1 MNLRR
6 REIMMANQEHRASGL
21 LTEQKNRAADGL
33 HRFAGVLRDG
43 ARNRAEN
50 HGGGQIVNYSIRAA
64 ARMDSI
70 SDYMRGADFP
80 TMLRDA
86 GRFARRRREVLLV
99 GTFLTGLLVG
109 RFLKASRRG
118 AAEPWTS
125 ATGRWPE
132 ALQKGTR
139 VVSAAAH
146 SLKQGAEARGLSPE
160 AVVEN
165 LTGSRLGKQVA
176 IAGNRLW
183 RK

>member
-1 MNLRR
+1 
-6 REIMMANQEHRASGL
+6 
-21 LTEQKNRAADGL
+21 
-33 HRFAGVLRDG
+33 
-43 ARNRAEN
+43 
-50 HGGGQIVNYSIRAA
+50 VNYSNWAA

-70 SDYMRGADFP
+70 SDYLRGADFP

-125 ATGRWPE
+125 ATGRWHE

-146 SLKQGAEARGLSPE
+146 SLKQGAEARGLRPE
-160 AVVEN
+160 AVVETD
-165 LTGSRLGKQVA
+165 LGSGSRSPSPA
-176 IAGNRLW
+176 IVFGGSDEAITLLKNDHTAV
-183 RK
+183 